1 MGVFNFYL
9 FIFKKISK
17 DNSPETEPPSKKST
31 SEKKKNITKMVI
43 ITSLIF
49 LGGNILNP
57 ITFFHGTIFNML
69 RGKTFVILS
78 LISNTLLFASY
89 GVNIFVFYAYN
100 TNYRVAFRKLIKKKF
115 KITCVK
121 NF

>member
-1 MGVFNFYL
+1 
-9 FIFKKISK
+9 
-17 DNSPETEPPSKKST
+17 
-31 SEKKKNITKMVI
+31 MVI